1 MNRGIKLTY
10 RMRPPEGGVI
20 IAQGCAFAFPARPGL
35 FDRNTGKD
43 FSDESRYHEQEAVD
57 DSPLA

>member
-1 MNRGIKLTY
+1 MS
-10 RMRPPEGGVI
+10 PPESGVI

-35 FDRNTGKD
+35 FDRNTGKN

-57 DSPLA
+57 DSALA